1 MADRYRRGGS
11 ERDFD
16 RGDET
21 PNRGMFG
28 YEGEGYMRGGG
39 GGNDYDEYASRG
51 YGRDTWADD
60 STYRGGGGY
69 GQSRGGDDYTT
80 GFSGGSYGTGD
91 RYGTG
96 GYGRGAYG
104 GGGHMSGGGGDFEG
118 GGFSGGSG
126 WNRGREYGR
135 GEAPADYRRSSSDED
150 TRGSYFSTG
159 SVGADPRGYRD
170 LEAGVGRDTNRQS
183 HRGKGPKNYQRSDE
197 RIREDLCERLA
208 MDHHVDASDIEVA
221 VSGGT
226 VTLTGTVSDRR
237 AKRRAEDL
245 CESINGVK
253 DVENQIRVSRGPD

>member
-39 GGNDYDEYASRG
+39 GGNDYDDYASRG
-51 YGRDTWADD
+51 YGRDTWADE

-69 GQSRGGDDYTT
+69 GT
-80 GFSGGSYGTGD
+80 GE

-96 GYGRGAYG
+96 GSGNYGRDR
-104 GGGHMSGGGGDFEG
+104 GDE
-118 GGFSGGSG
+118 
-126 WNRGREYGR
+126 E
-135 GEAPADYRRSSSDED
+135 

-159 SVGADPRGYRD
+159 SVGIDPRGYRD

-183 HRGKGPKNYQRSDE
+183 HRGKGPKNYQRSDD
-197 RIREDLCERLA
+197 RIREDLCERLS
-208 MDHHVDASDIEVA
+208 MDHHVDASDIEVT

-226 VTLTGTVSDRR
+226 VTLSGTVSDRR
-237 AKRRAEDL
+237 AKRRAEDIS
-245 CESINGVK
+245 ESINGVK
-253 DVENQIRVSRGPD
+253 DVENQIRVSRGQD